1 MVERRSRACSDT
13 SASYLLL
20 WPLFMHDMPPL
31 FSTPRTATRIMHTSH
46 TIHLKLS
53 TLHYFRY
60 QHLRVSIY
68 KLVHP
73 HSTHCIPE
81 TYFWSLCTLH
91 TGLIM
96 STAICYLCYIKQCL
110 GRGRSLGGRALFLLF
125 IHTGGDYGGEGGL
138 GRCQPVTCS
147 NMYIVAAAWVRAHTD
162 KRNSHLWTEY
172 VREDKHKRK
181 SGCEIAEAQAAWRF
195 SHFLSLVS
203 GHAPT
208 VVHSFIVKIIFSL
221 HIPQGK
227 WKEQKKWSC
236 QNLLDVKNWAHW
248 GFEVPIWVPS
258 CPKIEVT
265 KWPCRQRKWSRMWRG
280 RKSGQKRLVPQ

>member
-1 MVERRSRACSDT
+1 MPQIWRTSKEELKSMVERRSRACSDT

-20 WPLFMHDMPPL
+20 WPLFMHEMPPL
-31 FSTPRTATRIMHTSH
+31 FSTPRTATCIMHTSH

-60 QHLRVSIY
+60 QHLHVSIY

-81 TYFWSLCTLH
+81 TYFWCIIPITVNYNTWALQSLCTLH

-138 GRCQPVTCS
+138 GRVPPARDMFQ
-147 NMYIVAAAWVRAHTD
+147 YVRGCCVSARCTD
-162 KRNSHLWTEY
+162 KRNSHLWVEQ
-172 VREDKHKRK
+172 VRKIRVILRSWGNSSMVE
-181 SGCEIAEAQAAWRF
+181 GRF
-195 SHFLSLVS
+195 S
-203 GHAPT
+203 
-208 VVHSFIVKIIFSL
+208 
-221 HIPQGK
+221 K
-227 WKEQKKWSC
+227 W
-236 QNLLDVKNWAHW
+236 
-248 GFEVPIWVPS
+248 F
-258 CPKIEVT
+258 
-265 KWPCRQRKWSRMWRG
+265 
-280 RKSGQKRLVPQ
+280 